1 MNQTPVTGY
10 RKRPWELTLLAV
22 FFALVPVLSWL
33 TRFVS
38 VAASGQPDT
47 GLAVLASFFAAA
59 GNGPI
64 GLSHSVLM
72 VALWGL
78 FLVVAWGIFRVARW
92 GFFLC
97 IVAAV
102 ANSLFSM
109 VSYGVGDSGVGLQE
123 YLAINPLQ
131 WGFVLN
137 LVFFVPV
144 VLLLNQKIMAPFF
157 NPKLKWWE
165 QHPRVKAL
173 LKIEATIDGQ
183 VKSYTSFDISASGM
197 FLGTSETPTLAVG
210 SSFPATIHLEEVG
223 TKVEVVCK
231 TVWISDGKGRAPL
244 GIGVTF
250 EYRQRAQKRALPRY
264 IKAKIAEGHL
274 LERA

>member
-1 MNQTPVTGY
+1 MSQTPITGY

-33 TRFVS
+33 TRYLSFLV
-38 VAASGQPDT
+38 SGQQGSGID
-47 GLAVLASFFAAA
+47 VLASFFGAA

-72 VALWGL
+72 VVLWLL

-97 IVAAV
+97 IVAAA
-102 ANSLFSM
+102 ANSLFSL
-109 VSYGVGDSGVGLQE
+109 VSYGVGDSGAGLEE
-123 YLAINPLQ
+123 YLSINPIQ
-131 WGFVLN
+131 VGFVLN

-165 QHPRVKAL
+165 QHPRVKAS
-173 LKIEATIDGQ
+173 LKIETNINGQ
-183 VKSYTSFDISASGM
+183 SKLYTSFDISASGM
-197 FLGTSETPTLAVG
+197 FLGTPEFPDLPIGGT
-210 SSFPATIHLEEVG
+210 FPATIHLGEDG
-223 TKVEVVCK
+223 TKVEVECK
-231 TVWISDGKGRAPL
+231 VVWLSDGKGRAPM
-244 GIGVTF
+244 GVGVTF
-250 EYRQRAQKRALPRY
+250 EYLQRSQRSALPKY
-264 IKAKIAEGHL
+264 IKAQIAQGHL
-274 LERA
+274 LERT